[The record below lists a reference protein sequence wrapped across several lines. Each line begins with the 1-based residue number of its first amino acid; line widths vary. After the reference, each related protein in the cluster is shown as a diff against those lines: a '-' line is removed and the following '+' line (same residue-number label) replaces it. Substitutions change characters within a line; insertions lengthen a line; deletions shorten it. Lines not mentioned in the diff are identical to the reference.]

1 MANES
6 GEWVAR
12 ALRHDAPERIKTPA
26 ELTALVKKNGF
37 LPLFANGVEGFS
49 VEERTFVFDWWNDG
63 APERDPWEWRKTLA
77 AEGEVAYGKF
87 FAGKA
92 GFVSLDWL
100 PFFANWRRDGYDFDA
115 LWSDGK
121 ADRREKLIMD
131 LFADGGELYSNE
143 VKRLAGFGKGG
154 VKNFEGAITAL
165 QHGFYLTV
173 RDFRQRRSRGGDP
186 YGWPI
191 AVYSTPESRWGYE
204 LLSSA
209 YSEPPEASRERV
221 FARVREFYP
230 NAAAKQI
237 NAILK

>member
-12 ALRHDAPERIKTPA
+12 ALRGDRPGRIKTAA
-26 ELTALVKKNGF
+26 ELTALVKRDGF

-49 VEERTFVFDWWNDG
+49 VEERTLARDWWSDD
-63 APERDPWEWRKTLA
+63 PSRDPWEWRKLLA
-77 AEGEVAYGKF
+77 DAGEVAYGKF

-92 GFVSLDWL
+92 GFVSLEWL
-100 PFFANWRRDGYDFDA
+100 PVFANWRRDGYDFDA

-143 VKRLAGFGKGG
+143 MKRLAGFG
-154 VKNFEGAITAL
+154 GAIKGFDGALTAL
-165 QHGFYLTV
+165 QRRFYLTV
-173 RDFRQRRSRGGDP
+173 RDFRRRSNKKGEP

-191 AVYSTPESRWGYE
+191 AVYSTPESRWGYAM
-204 LLSSA
+204 LSSA
-209 YSEPPEASRERV
+209 YSEPPETSRERV
-221 FARVREFYP
+221 FARLRELYP
-230 NAAAKQI
+230 NAGERQI
-237 NAILK
+237 KEILK

>member
-1 MANES
+1 MSNES

-12 ALRHDAPERIKTPA
+12 ALRYDAPERIKTPA
-26 ELTALVKKNGF
+26 ELTALVKRNGF

-49 VEERTFVFDWWNDG
+49 VEERTFVFDWWSDDP
-63 APERDPWEWRKTLA
+63 ARDPWEWRKLLA
-77 AEGEVAYGKF
+77 DAGEVAYGKF

-92 GFVSLDWL
+92 GFVSLEWL

-131 LFADGGELYSNE
+131 LFADGGELFSNE
-143 VKRLAGFGKGG
+143 IRRLAGFGKGG
-154 VKNFEGAITAL
+154 AKNFEGTLTAL
-165 QHGFYLTV
+165 QHKFYLSV
-173 RDFRQRRSRGGDP
+173 RDFRQRRSRGGDS

-191 AVYSTPESRWGYE
+191 AVYSPPESRWGYG

-209 YSEPPEASRERV
+209 YSEPPERSRERV
-221 FARVREFYP
+221 FTRVRELYP
-230 NAAAKQI
+230 NATEKSVKD
-237 NAILK
+237 ILK

>member
-1 MANES
+1 MADEI

-12 ALRHDAPERIKTPA
+12 ALRYDAPERIKTA
-26 ELTALVKKNGF
+26 DELTALVKKNGF

-49 VEERTFVFDWWNDG
+49 VEERTFAFDWWCGD
-63 APERDPWEWRKTLA
+63 PDRDPWEWRKTLA
-77 AEGEVAYGKF
+77 EGGEVAYGKF

-92 GFVSLDWL
+92 GFISLDLL

-131 LFADGGELYSNE
+131 LFGDGGELYSNE
-143 VKRLAGFGKGG
+143 MKRLAGFGKGG
-154 VKNFEGAITAL
+154 AKNFEGTLTAL
-165 QHGFYLTV
+165 QHRLYLTV
-173 RDFRQRRSRGGDP
+173 RDFRQRVNRAGEP

-191 AVYSTPESRWGYE
+191 AVYSTPERRWGRE
-204 LLSSA
+204 LISSA

-221 FARVREFYP
+221 FARLRELYP
-230 NAAAKQI
+230 AADEKSVKE
-237 NAILK
+237 ILK

>member
-12 ALRHDAPERIKTPA
+12 ALRYDAPDRIKTPA
-26 ELTALVKKNGF
+26 ELTALVKRNGF

-49 VEERTFVFDWWNDG
+49 VEERTFVFDWWSDDP
-63 APERDPWEWRKTLA
+63 ARDPWEWRKLLA
-77 AEGEVAYGKF
+77 DAGEVAYGKF
-87 FAGKA
+87 FGGKA
-92 GFVSLDWL
+92 GFVSLEWL

-143 VKRLAGFGKGG
+143 MKRLAGFGTV
-154 VKNFEGAITAL
+154 VKNFEGALTAL
-165 QHGFYLTV
+165 QHKFYLTV
-173 RDFRQRRSRGGDP
+173 RDFRQRRNKKGEP

-191 AVYSTPESRWGYE
+191 AVYSTPEDRWGRE
-204 LLSSA
+204 VTSSA
-209 YSEPPEASRERV
+209 YREPPETSRERV
-221 FARVREFYP
+221 FAHVRELYP
-230 NAAAKQI
+230 NASEKQI
-237 NAILK
+237 KEILK